1 VCRRDNSTARRLRS
15 FSVSHG
21 HSHHAHFGASEHD
34 HALPVAPA
42 DKHVNQHAPR
52 HALHRRESRRR
63 LTAVLAILVVYM
75 IAEVIGGFVTGSLA
89 LLADAG
95 HMLSD
100 AAALSLTLFAI
111 WAADRPATA
120 RRTYGYHRLEI
131 LAALVNGAVLFAV
144 SILISV
150 EAIQRLQTPEPVRG
164 GWMLVIA
171 VGGLLANIVGLW
183 LLHAQR
189 EHGLNAR
196 AAWLHVWS
204 DALGSAGTIVSAV
217 LIVALGWQWADPVA
231 SLIIAVLVIHSSWTL
246 LKETVGVLME
256 DAPGHIDVDAVR
268 DALRTMSGVRHVGDL
283 HVWTITSGLESL
295 SAHVCIDDLSRQQE
309 ILRASRTMLAERFG
323 LAHVTIQIE
332 TPEDACEG

>member
-1 VCRRDNSTARRLRS
+1 
-15 FSVSHG
+15 VSHG
-21 HSHHAHFGASEHD
+21 HSHHAQFGASDHD
-34 HALPVAPA
+34 HAQPIAPS

-52 HALHRRESRRR
+52 HAMHRRESRRR

-75 IAEVIGGFVTGSLA
+75 IAEVVGGFVTGSLA

-150 EAIQRLQTPEPVRG
+150 EAVQRLRTPEPVHG

-171 VGGLLANIVGLW
+171 CGGLLANVVGLW

-189 EHGLNAR
+189 DHGLNAR

-204 DALGSAGTIVSAV
+204 DTLGSAGTIVSAG
-217 LIVALGWQWADPVA
+217 LIVGFGWQWADPVA

-268 DALRTMSGVRHVGDL
+268 EALRTMSGVRHVGDL